1 MKHIQ
6 SFQQYNE
13 GFLSKAAATA
23 ALGISALAPQ
33 KAHGQLGHKIKDFI
47 KKEVSVTK
55 SNLPKPGETKI
66 IDNKELNNLSLDDYQ
81 SFGNLPLS
89 RLPEGNYMITTTI
102 SQTKSA
108 GEMQALQALKMN
120 AENKKIV
127 RVFNYNKEL
136 KNGNIQI
143 VSIAQLK

>member
-1 MKHIQ
+1 
-6 SFQQYNE
+6 
-13 GFLSKAAATA
+13 
-23 ALGISALAPQ
+23 
-33 KAHGQLGHKIKDFI
+33 
-47 KKEVSVTK
+47 
-55 SNLPKPGETKI
+55 
-66 IDNKELNNLSLDDYQ
+66 
-81 SFGNLPLS
+81 
-89 RLPEGNYMITTTI
+89 MITTTI
-102 SQTKSA
+102 AQTKTA